1 MDLPP
6 FEPVQRLLFI
16 LQVNVMTKT
25 ALAALFL
32 FACGAAHAD
41 ATLQGDV
48 CYSNWTL
55 KGYGGDG
62 QKLTLMCDAPLGTLT
77 TKELYARG
85 WRVVA
90 VARTNQS
97 KDYYAVFIEEQP
109 QSK

>member
-1 MDLPP
+1 
-6 FEPVQRLLFI
+6 
-16 LQVNVMTKT
+16 MTKT

-32 FACGAAHAD
+32 TACGVAHAE
-41 ATLQGDV
+41 AALQGDV

-90 VARTNQS
+90 LARTNQA
-97 KDYYAVFIEEQP
+97 KDYYAVFIEEQA

>member
-1 MDLPP
+1 
-6 FEPVQRLLFI
+6 
-16 LQVNVMTKT
+16 MTKT
-25 ALAALFL
+25 ALAALL
-32 FACGAAHAD
+32 LTACGVAHAD
-41 ATLQGDV
+41 ASLQGDG

-62 QKLTLMCDAPLGTLT
+62 QTLTLMCDALLGTLT

-97 KDYYAVFIEEQP
+97 NDYYAVFIEEQA

>member
-1 MDLPP
+1 
-6 FEPVQRLLFI
+6 
-16 LQVNVMTKT
+16 MTKT

-32 FACGAAHAD
+32 TAYGVAHAE

-90 VARTNQS
+90 VVRTNQS
-97 KDYYAVFIEEQP
+97 KDYYAVFIEEQAR
-109 QSK
+109 SK